1 LLAAAVILL
10 AAMEWPRIA
19 HATRLQ
25 GRHPPRRRQR
35 KKAPLRLVDKPKLGK
50 DESDEFVR
58 SVEQDLAN
66 LPTIDERD
74 RRK

>member
-1 LLAAAVILL
+1 
-10 AAMEWPRIA
+10 
-19 HATRLQ
+19 
-25 GRHPPRRRQR
+25 
-35 KKAPLRLVDKPKLGK
+35 LRLVDTPKLGK

-58 SVEQDLAN
+58 SVEEDLAN